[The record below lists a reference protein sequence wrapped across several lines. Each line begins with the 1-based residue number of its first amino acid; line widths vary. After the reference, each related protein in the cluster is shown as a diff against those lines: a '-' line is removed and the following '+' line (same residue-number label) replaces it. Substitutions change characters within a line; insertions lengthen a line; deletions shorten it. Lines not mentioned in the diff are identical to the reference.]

1 MFYGENTPEL
11 EQARKEY
18 QKIFGYDP
26 NGDMEIEFGQDE
38 YKSYISTLKKC
49 IDTKKDI
56 FEVLGL

>member
-11 EQARKEY
+11 EQSRKEY
-18 QKIFGYDP
+18 QKVFGYDP

-38 YKSYISTLKKC
+38 YNLYLSTLRKC